1 MGQIYNYIRNLSG
14 LLLII
19 IMLTS
24 CYLKPSA
31 NDDFSVSLI
40 EEPAQTQKYQSSDN
54 SAEKLDKEKLIMF
67 QHQQDK
73 RVKDLEQR
81 VQKIVDEELLKINN
95 KIADQQKVDNEIKIK
110 LSEEINKLSDK
121 IDSYKSKS
129 FGNVSSDGNL
139 SLVENKMKIIEDKL
153 FYQDSLRFELIND
166 LVRIENKIVS
176 LANSYQEMIELK
188 STGALEE
195 TPPISDE
202 EYRKKYIEALT
213 AYQNS
218 EFSKSLNQFNMLIS
232 ANKNHALA
240 DNCQYWI
247 GEIYYSKKDYRRSI
261 SAFENVFDFAGTN
274 KSDDAYYKLGLC
286 YYQLQDY
293 NKSINNFQKLIDY
306 YPQSEFV
313 NKSKKQILELKNRI
327 SY

>member
-1 MGQIYNYIRNLSG
+1 MILSNNTKKITAF
-14 LLLII
+14 LIPFI
-19 IMLTS
+19 ILNG
-24 CYLKPSA
+24 CYQKPSS
-31 NDDFSVSLI
+31 DDNFSASFI
-40 EEPAQTQKYQSSDN
+40 EQSNGPTPN
-54 SAEKLDKEKLIMF
+54 SSNELVVDTLDKDALISF
-67 QHQQDK
+67 QYQQDK
-73 RVKDLEQR
+73 RVKELEKK
-81 VQKIVDEELLKINN
+81 VQKILDEELLKLNSR
-95 KIADQQKVDNEIKIK
+95 IADQEKVDNDIKIK
-110 LSEEINKLSDK
+110 LSEEINSISNKLNSFSSK
-121 IDSYKSKS
+121 KTKSP
-129 FGNVSSDGNL
+129 SSSRDFTII
-139 SLVENKMKIIEDKL
+139 ENKLKIIEDKL

-188 STGALEE
+188 STGTLEE
-195 TPPISDE
+195 TPPISNE
-202 EYRKKYIEALT
+202 EYRKKYIEALS

-218 EFSKSLNQFNMLIS
+218 EFSKSLSQFNMLIS
-232 ANKNHALA
+232 ANKNHELA

-286 YYQLQDY
+286 YEQLKEY
-293 NKSINNFQKLIDY
+293 NKAINNFQKLIDY

-313 NKSKKQILELKNRI
+313 NKSKKQILELRSRI